1 MRVLLLGESEV
12 RELLFM
18 REAIEAVEGA
28 FRLKG
33 EGKVQIP
40 PKSYVFFPGHGGTSG

>member
-18 REAIEAVEGA
+18 REAIEGA

-33 EGKVQIP
+33 EGKVQMP
-40 PKSYVFFPGHGGTSG
+40 LKSYVFFPGHGGTSG